1 MIANF
6 RCVVFDEV
14 EALVAD
20 GTVFRAVT
28 RTSGTLCGA
37 TAVAQADLIILLV
50 EGLFRAGRAL
60 ERETSIAK
68 CTSFIS
74 VYIAG
79 LTWPSI
85 GARAS
90 ILTANNG

>member
-20 GTVFRAVT
+20 GTVFRAVS

-37 TAVAQADLIILLV
+37 TAVAQADLIILL
-50 EGLFRAGRAL
+50 EGMFSAGRAL
-60 ERETSIAK
+60 ERETSVAK
-68 CTSFIS
+68 CTIFIS

-79 LTWPSI
+79 LTWVSI

-90 ILTANNG
+90 VLTANNG